1 MTTCHVQ
8 ASAAIELYFYGE
20 LTGAQR
26 EAVELHLADCAECR
40 HALEELSLIRTALAS
55 QPDVSSPPNG
65 WSGFMVRLQDAVEAE
80 TAHQRIASLPRPG
93 AATSRGRL
101 AGALAMAAL
110 VTLVTV
116 TVLVVMRDRA
126 QAPGGQ
132 PTNVAEAPAASPA
145 AAEVPSSDD
154 ALSQVSGQH
163 FERSKLVVLGLATKD
178 PADSASAD
186 WNYERSLAASLL
198 DDTRIY
204 RQAAEGRGMRSLAG
218 VLKDLEIVLLQTSMS
233 EEPDAEALA
242 QLQRLIRRRD
252 LISKMEL
259 ANTTGLL
266 P

>member
-26 EAVELHLADCAECR
+26 AAVEQHLAGCAECR
-40 HALEELSLIRTALAS
+40 SALEELSLIRTALAA

-65 WSGFMVRLQDAVEAE
+65 DWSGFMTRLQQAVDGDTAQQAGEAPRA
-80 TAHQRIASLPRPG
+80 TAAD
-93 AATSRGRL
+93 SRRRVV
-101 AGALAMAAL
+101 AALATAALIAL
-110 VTLVTV
+110 VTI
-116 TVLVVMRDRA
+116 TVLLATRGRTQSSDG
-126 QAPGGQ
+126 APAA
-132 PTNVAEAPAASPA
+132 VAEAPALPPPLPLPA
-145 AAEVPSSDD
+145 SDD
-154 ALSQVSGQH
+154 VLAQVSDQH

-186 WNYERSLAASLL
+186 WHYERSLAASLL
-198 DDTRIY
+198 DDTRLY
-204 RQAAEGRGMRSLAG
+204 RQAAEGRGMKSLAG

-233 EEPDAEALA
+233 EEPDAESLA

-252 LISKMEL
+252 LIGKMEIVR
-259 ANTTGLL
+259 TSGLL